1 VAEQEK
7 FSDPTELRHTIGA
20 GGMFSLDNVSGSI
33 RLIGADTR
41 EVTVRARSRH
51 GRGDSLPLM
60 VNRGEGALNIEVE
73 RKSFDAFGFGG
84 RREGVDFDVTLPRAA
99 RVAIKAVSSDIDA
112 GGLGGEQTYR
122 TVSGDL
128 RIEGHGGRVSATTVS
143 GDVELVADET
153 VEPSI
158 TTTSGDVR
166 VAAPTVNALHVRTV
180 SGDTQLRA
188 GFAEG
193 IGHTVE
199 SVSGDLSVEARS
211 GLAVDSK
218 RGLEVA
224 GGSGRRLVVG
234 DGSAELRFRSLS
246 GDVHVKG
253 GTDERPST
261 NRPPAAATELAS
273 EAGDSLEVLR
283 ALERGEIDVEEASR
297 RLEGA
302 SSHG

>member
-1 VAEQEK
+1 MAEQEK
-7 FSDPTELRHTIGA
+7 FSDPTELRHVIGA
-20 GGMFSLDNVSGSI
+20 GGTFSLDNVSGSI
-33 RLIGADTR
+33 RLRGADTD
-41 EVTVRARSRH
+41 EVTVRARSSH

-60 VNRGEGALNIEVE
+60 VNRGEGALSIEVE
-73 RKSFDAFGFGG
+73 RKSLDVFGLGS
-84 RREGVDFDVTLPRAA
+84 RREGVDFDVTLPLSA
-99 RVAIKAVSSDIDA
+99 RLEVKAVSSDVDA
-112 GGLGGEQTYR
+112 RGLGGEQAYR

-128 RIEGHGGRVSATTVS
+128 EIAGHGGRVSVTTVS
-143 GDVELVADET
+143 GDVELVADQP
-153 VEPSI
+153 VEPNI

-166 VAAPTVNALHVRTV
+166 VAAPVVNALHVRTV

-193 IGHTVE
+193 IGHTVG

-218 RGLEVA
+218 RGFEVA

-261 NRPPAAATELAS
+261 DRPQAAPANAAS
-273 EAGDSLEVLR
+273 EASHSLEVLR
-283 ALERGEIDVEEASR
+283 ALESGEIDVEEASR

-302 SSHG
+302 SSRG